1 MDSLLSPSAAHR
13 EAWRCL
19 QCWDAPCTAACP
31 VHIPI
36 PEFIARLRTGDKAGA
51 DELLRMANPLVSS
64 CGEICPDELYCSR
77 ACVLQEIEGSVRV
90 RELHRYVTEHTC
102 LPWPLWESWRPERI
116 AVIGSGP
123 AGISCARELARH
135 GYAVY
140 IFERDP
146 IPGGILRYHLA
157 VDRFPTELLDK
168 DLSYLQ
174 GCGITWNTNQ
184 NITSLKSIMESYD
197 AVFYAPGRYVDLLPG
212 IPGASEY
219 LTSGMEF
226 LRSYR
231 TGRGSDLSGKDIVVI
246 GGGNVSLDVAVT
258 AAGAGAASVI
268 LIYRRGP
275 VEMPVWERERSYA
288 EEHGVRVNYCTVP
301 AGFLIEDGIITG
313 LRCRRVKLVDAGE
326 KRLKPVEIEGFDFVL
341 PADLI
346 ITAIGMDASK
356 DEDLDLAWRDKRYLP
371 VDDTLRTSHP
381 ILFAGGDLVSSEGT
395 VVAAAAHGKRAA
407 EAIHHMFEGVIT

>member
-1 MDSLLSPSAAHR
+1 MDSLFSPAAAHR

-51 DELLRMANPLVSS
+51 DELLRTSNPMVSS

-77 ACVLQEIEGSVRV
+77 ACVLKEVEGSVRV

-102 LPWPLWESWRPERI
+102 LPWPLWEPWRQQRI
-116 AVIGSGP
+116 AVVGAGP
-123 AGISCARELARH
+123 AGISCARELSRH
-135 GYAVY
+135 GYSVNV
-140 IFERDP
+140 FERDLA
-146 IPGGILRYHLA
+146 PGGILRYSLA
-157 VDRFPTELLDK
+157 VDRFPVRLLDK

-197 AVFYAPGRYVDLLPG
+197 AVFYAPGRYVDLFPA

-219 LTSGMEF
+219 LTSAMEF

-231 TGRGSDLSGKDIVVI
+231 TGRGTDLSGKDIVVI

-288 EEHGVRVNYCTVP
+288 EEHGVRINYCTVP
-301 AGFLIEDGIITG
+301 AGILIEDGLIAG
-313 LRCRRVKLVDAGE
+313 LRCKPVKLIDVGE
-326 KRLKPVEIEGFDFVL
+326 ERLRPVEIEGFDFVL
-341 PADLI
+341 PADMI

-356 DEDLDLAWRDKRYLP
+356 DEDLDLTWRDKRYLP
-371 VDDTLRTSHP
+371 VDETLKTSHP

-395 VVAAAAHGKRAA
+395 VVAAASHGKRAA
-407 EAIHHMFEGVIT
+407 EAIHRMFEEAAI